1 MHYTIGKGIINVTN
15 EQKHF
20 IPNFDVLFIDLFHTI
35 NSSNNYFNSKILFDD
50 WKTESFVL
58 FNGLGFQM
66 HWICDMKF
74 YPFTIDS

>member
-35 NSSNNYFNSKILFDD
+35 NSSNNYFNSKILFDYIENTKK
-50 WKTESFVL
+50 WLKTESL
-58 FNGLGFQM
+58 FFLMGYNFKC
-66 HWICDMKF
+66 IE
-74 YPFTIDS
+74 YVA

>member
-35 NSSNNYFNSKILFDD
+35 NSSNNYFNSKILFGDIENT
-50 WKTESFVL
+50 K
-58 FNGLGFQM
+58 Q
-66 HWICDMKF
+66 
-74 YPFTIDS
+74 

>member
-50 WKTESFVL
+50 IESTKMIEKQKVL
-58 FNGLGFQM
+58 FFLMG
-66 HWICDMKF
+66 
-74 YPFTIDS
+74 

>member
-20 IPNFDVLFIDLFHTI
+20 IPNIDVLFIDLFHTI

-50 WKTESFVL
+50 IENTK
-58 FNGLGFQM
+58 M
-66 HWICDMKF
+66 I
-74 YPFTIDS
+74 